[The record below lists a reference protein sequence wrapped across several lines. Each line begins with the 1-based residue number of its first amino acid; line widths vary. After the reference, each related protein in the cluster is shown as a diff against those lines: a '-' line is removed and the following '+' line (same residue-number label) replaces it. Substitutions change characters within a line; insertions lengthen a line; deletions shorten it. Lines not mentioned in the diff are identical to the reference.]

1 MAIDPS
7 GFSISMSDRDGR
19 AVVLVRG
26 ELDLA
31 TAPDLEEV
39 VSERLDAGQD
49 VTVDLRELEFMDSS
63 GLRVLVSAHYRAS
76 GDGTRFVIVRPRE
89 GGEVAKILSIAGI
102 DQELEL
108 VDEP

>member
-76 GDGTRFVIVRPRE
+76 DDGTRFVLVRPRE